1 MRRYLEGG
9 LLERTWTELQH
20 RASLTGG
27 GRFTEA
33 DGNEFFPFSLSHLM
47 PAFVVLLVGTVL
59 SSAVF
64 VGELIVNCLWKR
76 KEKSR
81 LHTLGK

>member
-20 RASLTGG
+20 RAALSGG

-33 DGNEFFPFSLSHLM
+33 AGDGFFPFSLSHIM

-64 VGELIVNCLWKR
+64 VGELIVNHLCKR
-76 KEKSR
+76 RDKIEFM
-81 LHTLGK
+81 H